1 MSNGLNW
8 YANGTTAVTA
18 GQFIPAVMPT
28 GAQETL
34 TAAAPACSL
43 TKFLTDL
50 DGGSNNVAATL
61 ADGLVHGQ
69 LKKVQAS
76 VVTNDVTLTLSSAV
90 SSSLDVIT
98 FTVIGDY
105 ALLQWDA
112 EGGYWRILER
122 NDEDG
127 DVDTPTVA

>member
-8 YANGTTAVTA
+8 FDNGTTAVTS
-18 GQFIPAVMPT
+18 GQFIPAVFPT

-43 TKFLTDL
+43 VKYLTDL
-50 DGGSNNVAATL
+50 DAGSNAVAATL

-69 LKKVQAS
+69 MKKVQSS
-76 VVTNDVTLTLSSAV
+76 VVTNATTLTLASAV
-90 SSSLDVIT
+90 STSLDVIT

-105 ALLQWDA
+105 VLLQWDA

-127 DVDTPTVA
+127 DIDTPTVA